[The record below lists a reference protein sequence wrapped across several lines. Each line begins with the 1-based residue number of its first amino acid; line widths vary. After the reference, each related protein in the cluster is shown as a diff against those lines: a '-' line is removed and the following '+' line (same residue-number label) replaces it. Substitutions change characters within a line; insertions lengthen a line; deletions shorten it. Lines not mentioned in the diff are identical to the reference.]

1 MIQDKTRLVDDSLER
16 LLEEATSTSTFQLY
30 PDIRLSAEEFQ
41 AVFKVGSLS
50 GFLNGVTAEPIIDP
64 TARIR
69 LIEYIRTTFA
79 SYIEDDHIGVAATL
93 DVSDVPAISVD
104 EFAGI
109 LVRAT
114 VALGIGRVADLI
126 ADWLA
131 GRPLS
136 YETHAIF
143 AGVTAVGTLGIGDRV
158 RFRQI
163 PTDSGGIDPDL
174 PPRVKRLFGATEL
187 SSLVYMTDVSVDRV
201 LEHVSPLYRPSD
213 AEAQSSEL
221 LRASRDEFLHQVALE
236 QALSL
241 ACDAP
246 VVPIVNW
253 QDYEDLLPFNSGKL
267 GATLFPYRQN
277 NEVFSSLSLVY
288 SHVYVSADQL
298 VLADRLIEK
307 LTAENT
313 SRLGLHIPIAKW
325 LSSKPIRLQTE
336 DRLVDLRTAL
346 ESLFLNDGEDGEI
359 AYRLSLRAALRL
371 ARDSRTRR
379 QVVKDMKGF
388 YGLASKAVHGRNVKN
403 DDKYGRLLAFAQDVC
418 RREIFQRL
426 EDGKRPNWDDV
437 TLGVINS

>member
-1 MIQDKTRLVDDSLER
+1 M
-16 LLEEATSTSTFQLY
+16 
-30 PDIRLSAEEFQ
+30 
-41 AVFKVGSLS
+41 FKVGSL
-50 GFLNGVTAEPIIDP
+50 GEFPNGVMAEPIIDP

-114 VALGIGRVADLI
+114 VALGIGRVADLV

-143 AGVTAVGTLGIGDRV
+143 AGVTAVGPLGIGDRV
-158 RFRQI
+158 RLRPI
-163 PTDSGGIDPDL
+163 PTDAAGFDPDL

-201 LEHVSPLYRPSD
+201 LDHVRPLYRPSD

-221 LRASRDEFLHQVALE
+221 LRASQDEFVHHTALG

-246 VVPIVNW
+246 AVPIVNW
-253 QDYEDLLPFNSGKL
+253 QDYEDLLPFNSGGL
-267 GATLFPYRQN
+267 APTLFPYRQN
-277 NEVFSSLSLVY
+277 NEVFSSLALVY
-288 SHVYVSADQL
+288 SHVYVIADQL
-298 VLADRLIEK
+298 ALADRLIEK

-313 SRLGLHIPIAKW
+313 SRLGLYLPITKW
-325 LSSKPIRLQTE
+325 LNSKLSRPRFE

-346 ESLFLNDGEDGEI
+346 ESLFLSDGEDGEI
-359 AYRLSLRAALRL
+359 TYRLSIRAALRL
-371 ARDSRTRR
+371 AEDDQTRR
-379 QVVKDMKGF
+379 QYVKDMKSF
-388 YGLASKAVHGRNVKN
+388 YRLASKAVHGRHVKI
-403 DDKYGRLLAFAQDVC
+403 DDKHGHLLAFAQDVC
-418 RREIFQRL
+418 RREILRRL

-437 TLGVINS
+437 TLGLISS